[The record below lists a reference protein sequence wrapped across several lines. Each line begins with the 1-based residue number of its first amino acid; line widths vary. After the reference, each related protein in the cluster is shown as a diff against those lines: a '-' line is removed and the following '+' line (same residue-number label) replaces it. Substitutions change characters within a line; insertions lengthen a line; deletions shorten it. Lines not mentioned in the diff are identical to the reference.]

1 MRKFYTP
8 EAVTEDHAE
17 PGPRGKHLPFRCQTT
32 AFTGVKVF
40 ESAGNPGC
48 CFGLLSADWNPLCE
62 RSLSQR
68 CFVGLDGQ
76 EHADSKSI
84 APFYVL

>member
-8 EAVTEDHAE
+8 EAVTEGHAE

-40 ESAGNPGC
+40 ES
-48 CFGLLSADWNPLCE
+48 L
-62 RSLSQR
+62 Q
-68 CFVGLDGQ
+68 V
-76 EHADSKSI
+76 
-84 APFYVL
+84 YVVYVFIIC